1 MEYEKALALLQ
12 GISFFNKLN
21 LEEKKFLAT
30 LGCDRFTFPKARTI
44 ITQGQIDS
52 SLYIL
57 LAGELKVIR
66 EPHPT
71 VTLAVLKPG
80 DVFGEVSFIEKRPR
94 TTSVI
99 ALEESTVLKMDGQT
113 IQRLNPVL
121 LNKIKDQLIDLLIRR
136 LDSMNQ
142 RMAEDNS

>member
-1 MEYEKALALLQ
+1 LEFEKALALLE
-12 GISFFNKLN
+12 GIAFFNRLN

-30 LGCDRFTFPKARTI
+30 LDCHRLTFPKSRTL
-44 ITQGQIDS
+44 ITQGQIES

-57 LAGELKVIR
+57 LSGEVKVIR
-66 EPHPT
+66 EPHPG

-80 DVFGEVSFIEKRPR
+80 DVFGEVSFLEKKPR

-99 ALEESTVLKMDGQT
+99 ALEESTVLKMDGQM

-121 LNKIKDQLIDLLIRR
+121 LNKIKDQLIDLLLRR
-136 LDSMNQ
+136 LDSMNK